1 MSRRT
6 DSGAARR
13 VLAAAA
19 TAQEGSRREAGR
31 ELPLGRKATRT
42 RDQLLQAAYDTFAAN
57 GYQGT
62 SVADIAS
69 AANVSLGTYYQYF
82 RDRNDIM
89 STLVRISMVDLLRG
103 TQKPWDPSR
112 GRLGLRR
119 VLAGFVETYVATAP
133 FQAVWEE
140 VTHVDDDLAALRRDL
155 SGVFADAVAGALRE
169 GAAAGLVRTDLD
181 PLAMAKALTSMVDRY
196 CYATYVNAPD
206 GVASPPVDD
215 TVDLLTTLW
224 ADAIHLQETARPS
237 SVGGPRTR

>member
-1 MSRRT
+1 MSRRAE
-6 DSGAARR
+6 SAAVRR
-13 VLAAAA
+13 VRAAAA
-19 TAQEGSRREAGR
+19 TAQDGSRREAGR
-31 ELPLGRKATRT
+31 ELPLGRKAART
-42 RDQLLQAAYDTFAAN
+42 RDQLLQAAYETFAAK

-62 SVADIAS
+62 SVADIAL

-89 STLVRISMVDLLRG
+89 STLVRISVVDLLHG
-103 TQKPWDPSR
+103 TQKPWDPAR

-119 VLAGFVETYVATAP
+119 VVAGFVETYVATAP

-140 VTHVDDDLAALRRDL
+140 VTHVDDELAALRRDL

-169 GAAAGLVRTDLD
+169 GAASGLVRTDLD

-196 CYATYVNAPD
+196 CYASYVNAPD
-206 GVASPPVDD
+206 GASPPPVDD

-224 ADAIHLQETARPS
+224 ADAIHLQEAS
-237 SVGGPRTR
+237 SRSPA

>member
-1 MSRRT
+1 VDEMSRR
-6 DSGAARR
+6 SEGGAAQR

-42 RDQLLQAAYDTFAAN
+42 RNQLLQAAYDTFAAN

-69 AANVSLGTYYQYF
+69 AASVSLGTYYQYF

-89 STLVRISMVDLLRG
+89 STLVRISVVDLLRG

-140 VTHVDDDLAALRRDL
+140 VTHVDDDLASLRRDL
-155 SGVFADAVAGALRE
+155 SGVFAEAVAGALRH
-169 GAAAGLVRTDLD
+169 GASAGLVRSDLD
-181 PLAMAKALTSMVDRY
+181 PLAMATALTSMVDRY
-196 CYATYVNAPD
+196 CYATYVNATNGSAP
-206 GVASPPVDD
+206 PPVDD

-224 ADAIHLQETARPS
+224 ADAIHLQEPVRQPHA
-237 SVGGPRTR
+237 